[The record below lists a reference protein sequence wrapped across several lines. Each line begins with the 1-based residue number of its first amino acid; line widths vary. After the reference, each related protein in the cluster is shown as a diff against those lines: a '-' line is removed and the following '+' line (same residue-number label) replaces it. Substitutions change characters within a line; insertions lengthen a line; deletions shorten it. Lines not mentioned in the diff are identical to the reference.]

1 MISTTSMNPDV
12 DIAIFSFDHLCIVK
26 IEHAHRSAGGLCV
39 AVHICCVE
47 VILCG
52 PTTSARRAVTKNSIM
67 ERYRLNEPSSI
78 GKVLD
83 GGVST
88 NTTKPVCHN
97 HLHHKY
103 ERSYVIS
110 MASYIFPISSQTKG
124 LRFRISPT
132 CTLSQNGYGN
142 RFVYLNHKRL

>member
-26 IEHAHRSAGGLCV
+26 IEHAHRSSGGLCV
-39 AVHICCVE
+39 AIHICCVE

-52 PTTSARRAVTKNSIM
+52 PKKSARRAATKNSIM

-103 ERSYVIS
+103 ERSYVITCYQHGKLHIPNLKPDKRP
-110 MASYIFPISSQTKG
+110 AFPHQPDLYLEPKW
-124 LRFRISPT
+124 LR
-132 CTLSQNGYGN
+132 
-142 RFVYLNHKRL
+142 